1 MFNLQQIVKQ
11 IDEEADRRYKR
22 DSVCSG
28 GKVAKLHSVLMEI
41 GLEVGKL
48 MLAEELKK
56 VMVV

>member
-1 MFNLQQIVKQ
+1 VFNLQQIVKQ

-41 GLEVGKL
+41 GLEVGKI
-48 MLAEELKK
+48 MLNEELKK
-56 VMVV
+56 